1 MPVYNCEAY
10 VGDAIAS
17 ILSQTF
23 SDFELIIVDDGSTDG
38 TSAIIEKYRVQDERV
53 VVLRKSNGGVISALN
68 VGLQRC
74 RGDYV
79 ARMDGDDISAP
90 NRFEAQVRHLDQ
102 NPECVCVGGAFT
114 GIDEWGNKSHEV
126 FRYSRNTRTSFDVF
140 PIRVAL
146 TLHPLAMFRRAT
158 LLGVKGYRS
167 TFTYA
172 EDHDLFLR
180 IAEFGRIDNVDE
192 PCSTIAIIQRVCR
205 AKTLNDRRCRPPMP
219 SLQRYCPTADI
230 EILLG
235 RRWISKRLATL
246 LIRYLRER
254 RQRRM

>member
-1 MPVYNCEAY
+1 MTMPRVSCLMPVYNCEGY

-23 SDFELIIVDDGSTDG
+23 SDFELIIVDDGSTDSTG
-38 TSAIIEKYRVQDERV
+38 AIIEKYRARDKRV
-53 VVLRKSNGGVISALN
+53 VLLHKPNGGVVSALN
-68 VGLQRC
+68 AGLERC

-114 GIDEWGNKSHEV
+114 GIDGWGNKSHKI

-146 TLHPLAMFRRAT
+146 TLHPLAMFRRAA
-158 LLGVKGYRS
+158 LIDAKAYRS
-167 TFTYA
+167 TFPYA

-180 IAEFGRIDNVDE
+180 IAEFGRIDNIDE
-192 PCSTIAIIQRVCR
+192 P
-205 AKTLNDRRCRPPMP
+205 L
-219 SLQRYCPTADI
+219 
-230 EILLG
+230 
-235 RRWISKRLATL
+235 
-246 LIRYLRER
+246 
-254 RQRRM
+254 